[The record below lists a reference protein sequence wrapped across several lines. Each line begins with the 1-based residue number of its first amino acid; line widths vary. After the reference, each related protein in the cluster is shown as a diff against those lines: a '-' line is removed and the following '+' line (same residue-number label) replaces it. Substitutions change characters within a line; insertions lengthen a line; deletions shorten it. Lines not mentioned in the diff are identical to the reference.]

1 MSGSYDTA
9 ITIFSPDGHLF
20 QVEYAMEAV
29 RKGRCVV
36 GMRGKDSVILA
47 VERKAAAKLQDTR
60 TVKKVYNLDEGIA
73 LAFAGLT
80 ADARVLCDKARLE
93 CQSYRLSMD
102 EAPSAEYVARY
113 LARTQQEFTQKGGV
127 RPYGVSTLVVGF
139 GNDLQPKLFLTEPS
153 GSFSAWKA
161 HAIGRNSK
169 SVMEF
174 LEKNY
179 TEILDTEDA
188 LKLAVKGLLE
198 VVESGSRNI
207 EVAIMERQGLRILSD
222 EVVNALIQELETA
235 Q

>member
-1 MSGSYDTA
+1 MSSSYDTA
-9 ITIFSPDGHLF
+9 ITIFSPDGHLL
-20 QVEYAMEAV
+20 QVEYSMEAV

-36 GMRGKDSVILA
+36 GMRGRDAVILA

-60 TVKKVYNLDEGIA
+60 TVKKVYSLDQGIA

-102 EAPSAEYVARY
+102 EAPSAEYIARF
-113 LARTQQEFTQKGGV
+113 LARTQQEYTQKGGV

-139 GNDLQPKLFLTEPS
+139 GKDNQPNLFLTEPS

-161 HAIGRNSK
+161 HSIGRNSK
-169 SVMEF
+169 TVMEY

-179 TEILDTEDA
+179 TEILGTEDA
-188 LKLAVKGLLE
+188 LKLSVKALLE

-207 EVAIMERQGLRILSD
+207 EVAIMERDGLRILEDSA
-222 EVVNALIQELETA
+222 VTSLIQELEA
-235 Q
+235 AV

>member
-1 MSGSYDTA
+1 MSYDTA

-36 GMRGKDSVILA
+36 GIRGKDSVILA

-60 TVKKVYNLDEGIA
+60 TVKKIYHLDQGIA

-80 ADARVLCDKARLE
+80 ADARVLCDKARVD

-102 EAPSAEYVARY
+102 EAPSAEYVARS

-139 GNDLQPKLFLTEPS
+139 GNDKLPKLFLTEPS

-169 SVMEF
+169 SVMEY
-174 LEKNY
+174 LEKNF
-179 TEILDTEDA
+179 TENLDADSA

-207 EVAIMERQGLRILSD
+207 EVAVMEKDGLRMLDD
-222 EVVNALIQELETA
+222 EIVNKLIVELEA
-235 Q
+235 APQ

>member
-1 MSGSYDTA
+1 MSYDTA

-29 RKGRCVV
+29 RKGRCAV
-36 GMRGKDSVILA
+36 GIQGTDSIVLA

-60 TVKKVYNLDEGIA
+60 TVKKIHFLDDGIA

-80 ADARVLCDKARLE
+80 ADARVLVDKARVE
-93 CQSYRLSMD
+93 CQSFRLTM
-102 EAPSAEYVARY
+102 EEPPSAEFIARHI
-113 LARTQQEFTQKGGV
+113 ARTQQEFTQKGGV
-127 RPYGVSTLVVGF
+127 RPYGVATLVVGF
-139 GNDLQPKLFLTEPS
+139 GRSGEPKLFMTEPS

-161 HAIGRNSK
+161 QAIGKNSK
-169 SVMEF
+169 NVTEF

-179 TEILDTEDA
+179 EENLSTDQA

-207 EVAIMERQGLRILSD
+207 EVAVMQRSGLELLED
-222 EVVNALIQELETA
+222 ETVQKLIQEIESSA
-235 Q
+235 

>member
-36 GMRGKDSVILA
+36 GMRGTNSVILA

-60 TVKKVYNLDEGIA
+60 TVKKVYNLDQGIA
-73 LAFAGLT
+73 LAFSGLT

-93 CQSYRLSMD
+93 CQSYRLTMD
-102 EAPSAEYVARY
+102 EPPSAEYIARFI
-113 LARTQQEFTQKGGV
+113 ARTQQEYTQKGGV
-127 RPYGVSTLVVGF
+127 RPYGISTLVVGF
-139 GNDLQPKLFLTEPS
+139 GKDQEPKLFLTEPS

-169 SVMEF
+169 TVMEY

-179 TEILDTEDA
+179 KEILDTEA
-188 LKLAVKGLLE
+188 VLRLAIKSLLE

-207 EVAIMERQGLRILSD
+207 EVAVMEKNGLRILTD
-222 EVVNALIQELETA
+222 EEVNTLIQELETV
-235 Q
+235 